1 MKRRLLALFG
11 IFALCMSLLTV
22 DAAAAEGETVP
33 EEAVPAQRVIVG
45 CVELDDSQGTA
56 YALTDSAGTVTTE
69 GAGADSWNLRLE
81 DGVLTAPVTLLG
93 HWSLDYPPLRN
104 DEGDL
109 AGAMLVIP

>member
-45 CVELDDSQGTA
+45 GVELDDSQGTA
-56 YALTDSAGTVTTE
+56 
-69 GAGADSWNLRLE
+69 
-81 DGVLTAPVTLLG
+81 TL
-93 HWSLDYPPLRN
+93 
-104 DEGDL
+104 
-109 AGAMLVIP
+109 